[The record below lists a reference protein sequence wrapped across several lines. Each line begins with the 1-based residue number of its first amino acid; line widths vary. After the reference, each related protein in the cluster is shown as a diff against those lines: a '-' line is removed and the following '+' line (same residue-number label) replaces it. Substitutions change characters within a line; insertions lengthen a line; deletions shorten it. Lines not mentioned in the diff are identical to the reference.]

1 MNATTPLKLK
11 TLFTLALMLINGW
24 AAAANLKIRPGGH
37 NPNHLFDVTTPLRFE
52 VLTTGVVSD
61 ESEAV
66 AVLRNAFG
74 EEVKTQTI
82 QNPTGDFWVDFGTPG
97 RGYYE
102 LDVTWGSASGHCSLG
117 VMEFVNRTAKEVR
130 DGGYV
135 FGLKWWGGIKH
146 KAEFEQSMV
155 NLGLQWTRIIQN
167 EGMNRGGFT
176 IVNML
181 EDYPMN
187 AVIKVERYPRELY
200 DAERYGPIEEYESK
214 FRGAWVINNLPQKE
228 PYQEYLREM
237 LKTIPEDQNVF
248 EIWNEAWNKMNA
260 EDFAELCGWIAEVIL
275 AERPHAVIGPNLT
288 GDTGEF
294 EYDNRVIEAG
304 GMKGMNMVAL
314 HPYDMA
320 QNRIE
325 LREYQAWIKEKLGHD
340 VEIHITEYGSHSCPE
355 GPMQR
360 SEMEQAR
367 IVVRDGICLY
377 SGGVKSLAPHWVGQS
392 ENNPTYHE
400 DWFGFIR
407 KNEQPK
413 PVLMAHANAARMI
426 DGSEYLGDL
435 WFGPKIA
442 AIVFEQKDGEQVL
455 ILWARDSSLPGKEEN
470 RTRMDITLSP
480 DASGIV
486 LTDIMGTEKFLK
498 AEEGKIQLTLDESPV
513 YLTGFGPGLLAGMSK
528 ELREDRWPVEEV
540 PRNQRPLPRLAD
552 GPVFDGEFSDWESAI
567 EVSMVNAKVMGSD
580 ASGSV
585 YLAWDESHLYF
596 AANVRDNEMMNNM
609 TSKTLY
615 RGDGIELFVS
625 TKPREEGGGF
635 GPDDYQFFI
644 TPTSKSGEGVIAWV
658 TDREGG
664 VIQHL
669 EGAKTFLGKTG
680 MGWGLEVAIPWS
692 ALKDF
697 KPEAGKQLAIDM
709 RLNDA
714 DQAHKRF
721 KLDPSDSPKFSV
733 FDPTTWSLM
742 TLEDSP

>member
-1 MNATTPLKLK
+1 MYQKFNHHLQAFAIVACL
-11 TLFTLALMLINGW
+11 LFTAVVS
-24 AAAANLKIRPGGH
+24 AADVKLSIPQPV
-37 NPNHLFDVTTPLRFE
+37 PNNLFDVSSPVVFE
-52 VLTTGVVSD
+52 VKTEGTLPED
-61 ESEAV
+61 AKAV
-66 AVLRNAFG
+66 AVLSNAFG
-74 EEVKTQTI
+74 VEVATQTVE
-82 QNPTGDFWVDFGTPG
+82 NLEGDFQVDFGTPG

-102 LDVTWGSASGHCSLG
+102 IDVTLGGATAHCSLG
-117 VMEFVNRTAKEVR
+117 VMEFVNRSAKEVR

-135 FGLKWWGGIKH
+135 FGLKWWGGIKY

-155 NLGLQWTRIIQN
+155 NLGLQWTRVIQN

-176 IVNML
+176 IVEML

-187 AVIKVERYPRELY
+187 AVIKVERFPRELY

-214 FRGAWVINNLPQKE
+214 YGGAWVINTLPRKE
-228 PYQEYLREM
+228 PYQAYLREM

-248 EIWNEAWNKMNA
+248 EVWNEAWNKMNA
-260 EDFAELCGWIAEVIL
+260 EDFAELCGWISETIL
-275 AERPHAVIGPNLT
+275 SVRPDAIIGPNLT

-294 EYDNRVIEAG
+294 EYDNRVIQAG

-325 LREYQAWIKEKLGHD
+325 FKEYKEWIEEKLGYE
-340 VEIHITEYGSHSCPE
+340 VEFHITEYGSHSCPE

-360 SEMEQAR
+360 SELEQAR

-377 SGGVKSLAPHWVGQS
+377 SGGVKSLEPHWVGQS

-435 WFGPKIA
+435 WFGPKIE
-442 AIVFEQKDGEQVL
+442 AIVFEQKDGDQVL
-455 ILWARDSSLPGKEEN
+455 VLWAKDSSLPGKGEN
-470 RTRMDITLSP
+470 QTRMEITLSP
-480 DASGIV
+480 DAPQVV
-486 LTDIMGTEKFLK
+486 LTDIMGTETVLN
-498 AEEGKIQLTLDESPV
+498 AEAGKIQLTLDESPV
-513 YLTGFGPGLLAGMSK
+513 YVTGFGEGLLEGMSK
-528 ELREDRWPVEEV
+528 ELRADRWPVEV
-540 PRNQRPLPRLAD
+540 IPRNQRVLPRMVD
-552 GPVFDGEFSDWESAI
+552 GPVFDGAFADWEEAI
-567 EVSMVNAKVMGSD
+567 EVSMVNSKVMGSD

-585 YLAWDESHLYF
+585 FLAWDEEYLYF

-615 RGDGIELFVS
+615 REDGIELFVS

-644 TPTSKSGEGVIAWV
+644 TPTSKSGEGVVAWV

-669 EGAKTFLGKTG
+669 EGAQTFLGKTN
-680 MGWGLEVAIPWS
+680 MGWGVEVAIPWT
-692 ALKDF
+692 ALNGYKA
-697 KPEAGKQLAIDM
+697 EVGAQLAIDM

-714 DQAHKRF
+714 DVAHKRF
-721 KLDPSDSPKFSV
+721 KLDPGDSSKFSV

-742 TLEDSP
+742 TLED

>member
-1 MNATTPLKLK
+1 MCMKSISNLRTLTIATLILLNGLSHAADVKISIQNHGANNLFDATTPVSFEIKAAG
-11 TLFTLALMLINGW
+11 TLPENT
-24 AAAANLKIRPGGH
+24 
-37 NPNHLFDVTTPLRFE
+37 
-52 VLTTGVVSD
+52 
-61 ESEAV
+61 EAV
-66 AVLRNAFG
+66 AVLSNAFG
-74 EEVKTQTI
+74 EEVATQTI
-82 QNPTGDFWVDFGTPG
+82 QNPQGNFLVDFGTPG

-102 LDVTWGSASGHCSLG
+102 LDVTVGSAAAHCSLG

-155 NLGLQWTRIIQN
+155 NLGLQWTRVIQN
-167 EGMNRGGFT
+167 EGMNHGAFT
-176 IVNML
+176 IVDML

-248 EIWNEAWNKMNA
+248 EIWNEAWNKMNP
-260 EDFAELCGWIAEVIL
+260 EDFAELCGWISETIL
-275 AERPHAVIGPNLT
+275 AERPHAIIGPNLA
-288 GDTGEF
+288 GETGEF
-294 EYDNRVIEAG
+294 QYDSRVIKAG

-320 QNRIE
+320 QKRIE
-325 LREYQAWIKEKLGHD
+325 FREYKKWIEEKLGHE

-355 GPMQR
+355 GPMKR
-360 SEMEQAR
+360 SELEQAR
-367 IVVRDGICLY
+367 SVVRDGVCLY
-377 SGGVKSLAPHWVGQS
+377 SGGVKSLAPHWVGQT

-400 DWFGFIR
+400 DWFGYIR

-426 DGSEYLGDL
+426 DGSRYLGDL
-435 WFGPKIA
+435 WFGPKIE
-442 AIVFEQKDGEQVL
+442 AIVFEQKDGDQVL
-455 ILWARDSSLPGKEEN
+455 VLWALDSSLPGKGEN
-470 RTRMDITLSP
+470 RTRMDITLTP
-480 DASGIV
+480 DAAKIV
-486 LTDIMGTEKFLK
+486 QTDIMGTEKVLK
-498 AEEGKIQLTLDESPV
+498 AEDGKITLTLDESPI
-513 YLTGFGPGLLAGMSK
+513 YLTGFGPGLLSGMSK
-528 ELREDRWPVEEV
+528 ELREDRWPEEVV
-540 PRNQRPLPRLAD
+540 PRNQRPLPRLVNA
-552 GPVFDGEFSDWESAI
+552 PTFDGKFEDWKAATQ
-567 EVSMVNAKVMGSD
+567 VSMENSKVMGSD
-580 ASGSV
+580 ASGFV
-585 YLAWDESHLYF
+585 YLAWDESYLYV
-596 AANVRDNEMMNNM
+596 AANVRDNEMLNNM

-615 RGDGIELFVS
+615 REDGIELFVS
-625 TKPREEGGGF
+625 TKPRDEGGGF
-635 GPDDYQFFI
+635 GPDDYQFFL
-644 TPTSKSGEGVIAWV
+644 TPTSKSGEGVVAWV

-669 EGAKTFLGKTG
+669 QGTQTFLGKTD

-692 ALKDF
+692 ALNDF
-697 KPEAGKQLAIDM
+697 KPQAGKNIAVDM

-714 DQAHKRF
+714 DAAHKRF
-721 KLDPSDSPKFSV
+721 KLDPGDSPKFSV

-742 TLEDSP
+742 TLEK